1 MARVTNYW
9 VFQRG
14 TLLPTPLQPP
24 FPYPKASGYTY
35 SPSGREEQE
44 AHDMACLM
52 GRSGAKWGWDGNA
65 LGMRFVFQ
73 GKHKKCTAAKRN
85 E

>member
-1 MARVTNYW
+1 MARVKP
-9 VFQRG
+9 V
-14 TLLPTPLQPP
+14 
-24 FPYPKASGYTY
+24 PYPKASGYTY

-52 GRSGAKWGWDGNA
+52 GRSGGWKCVGAWDLFFRESMKNFA
-65 LGMRFVFQ
+65 LLQ
-73 GKHKKCTAAKRN
+73 KPWNDHGKCQPY